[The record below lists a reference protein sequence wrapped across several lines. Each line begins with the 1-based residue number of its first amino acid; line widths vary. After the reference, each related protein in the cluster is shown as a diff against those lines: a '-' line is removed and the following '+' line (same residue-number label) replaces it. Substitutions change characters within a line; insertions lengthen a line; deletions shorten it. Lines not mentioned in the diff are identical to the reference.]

1 MSPILV
7 RISLLCAA
15 MAAAEITLGP
25 RVIEDDVGDD
35 GRPSSLVM
43 LVLQSSARPSWVY
56 EALLFS
62 WWKLLE

>member
-43 LVLQSSARPSWVY
+43 LVLQSSARPS
-56 EALLFS
+56 
-62 WWKLLE
+62 